1 MEKTIAQ
8 THAEWIT
15 HGNISRLRYALDM
28 EKDAGRRTWLEGLLQ
43 EQLDLAVPANLLT
56 RHPCPASSTQNT
68 YKLMKQP
75 PLRPYAGQERR

>member
-15 HGNISRLRYALDM
+15 HGNIARLQYALDA

-43 EQLDLAVPANLLT
+43 EQRDIAAT
-56 RHPCPASSTQNT
+56 DTSD
-68 YKLMKQP
+68 P
-75 PLRPYAGQERR
+75 PH

>member
-15 HGNISRLRYALDM
+15 HGNISRLRYSLDV

-43 EQLDLAVPANLLT
+43 EQLSLAAPDTSDEAP
-56 RHPCPASSTQNT
+56 H
-68 YKLMKQP
+68 
-75 PLRPYAGQERR
+75 

>member
-15 HGNISRLRYALDM
+15 HGNIARLQYALDA

-43 EQLDLAVPANLLT
+43 EQRDIAAT
-56 RHPCPASSTQNT
+56 DASD
-68 YKLMKQP
+68 P
-75 PLRPYAGQERR
+75 PH